1 MKLYI
6 SSKRDIYPVCI
17 KKPQLK
23 LDFTFEWLVVLAKY
37 NHSDNILLKN
47 EKNEM
52 ATFYKE
58 KVGSSVCCPM
68 DWKSV
73 KCKILYVHLK

>member
-1 MKLYI
+1 MT
-6 SSKRDIYPVCI
+6 SSP
-17 KKPQLK
+17 
-23 LDFTFEWLVVLAKY
+23 AKY

>member
-6 SSKRDIYPVCI
+6 SSKRGIYPVCI
-17 KKPQLK
+17 KKNPTEIG
-23 LDFTFEWLVVLAKY
+23 FYFWMTSSPAKY
-37 NHSDNILLKN
+37 NHSDHILLKN